1 MRKLLA
7 IALCALSLGVYAKPV
22 APAAPASAAPA
33 PAPRQF
39 ATFEDVATFPEWTF
53 GVDVRSHA
61 GSFTEGYSVV
71 TIRIKFR
78 ELQDVGVGAKVIGL
92 VNTLFIDCAKDELT
106 VLVSQAFGAKGER
119 VAVQRFYAPIKNMH
133 QASVPVSET
142 MDLMCSDHEA
152 YPHTPNTPR
161 PDAKVAP

>member
-7 IALCALSLGVYAKPV
+7 AALCALSLGAYAQ
-22 APAAPASAAPA
+22 PA
-33 PAPRQF
+33 PPKGAPTLPF
-39 ATFEDVATFPEWTF
+39 ASFEVVATYPEWEF
-53 GVDVRSHA
+53 SVDPRSHT

-71 TIRIKFR
+71 TIRIRFI
-78 ELQDVGVGAKVIGL
+78 EPQDVGLASKVVGF

-106 VLVSQAFGAKGER
+106 TLVSQAFGLKGER
-119 VAVQRFYAPIKNMH
+119 VAVHRFYEPIKNMH
-133 QASVPVSET
+133 QATVPVSET

-152 YPHTPNTPR
+152 YPHTPNAPR